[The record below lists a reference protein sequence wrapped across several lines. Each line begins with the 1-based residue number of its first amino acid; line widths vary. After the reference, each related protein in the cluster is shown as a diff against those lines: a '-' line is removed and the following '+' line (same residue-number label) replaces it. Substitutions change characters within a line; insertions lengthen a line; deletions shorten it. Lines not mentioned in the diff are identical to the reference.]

1 MSDGS
6 ERVAPEIALDELP
19 ELIGGVWQ
27 KVLQQVN
34 KLIETHDRFGFV
46 QFKSEL
52 NPSLE
57 EILLRFEF
65 VDFALTKLLESKIL
79 EYDETRNA
87 LNSKQCILKMK
98 ELSAVLNSGHG
109 DEYERVMNELRAQSK
124 F

>member
-6 ERVAPEIALDELP
+6 ERGAPEVALDELP
-19 ELIGGVWQ
+19 VLIGGVWQ

-98 ELSAVLNSGHG
+98 ELSAVLNNGQGS
-109 DEYERVMNELRAQSK
+109 EYERVMGELRAQSK